1 MPRLFVAL
9 DLPEQVRLRLQILSG
24 GVPGAHWVR
33 PESLHLTLRFI
44 GEVDGG
50 TGRDI
55 DDALMSISPPG
66 FDLALAGVGAWESKG
81 RANALWVGVDKNPA
95 LNHLQAKI
103 ESALV
108 RIGLEPEPRKFAP
121 HVTLARLKD
130 APASRIGTFLGEHG
144 LFRLEPF
151 RVERF
156 VLYSSFLSRSGA
168 IYTPEALYPLRAPAE
183 ARVQYG

>member
-9 DLPEQVRLRLQILSG
+9 ELPEQVRLRLQILSG
-24 GVPGAHWVR
+24 GVPGAAWVR

-50 TGRDI
+50 WGQDI
-55 DDALMSISPPG
+55 DAALAGISAPG
-66 FDLALAGVGAWESKG
+66 FDLGLAGVGCWESKG

-95 LNHLQAKI
+95 LTHLQAKI

-108 RIGLEPEPRKFAP
+108 RLGLEPEPRKFAP

-130 APASRIGTFLGEHG
+130 APVPRVGAFLSDHA
-144 LFRLEPF
+144 LFRLPPF
-151 RVERF
+151 SVEHF
-156 VLYSSFLSRSGA
+156 VLFSSFLSRSGA
-168 IYTPEALYPLRAPAE
+168 IYTPEATYPLRAPAE
-183 ARVQYG
+183 LRVQ